1 MKSKIVLLG
10 PPGAGKGTQG
20 EKLGNE
26 LGYVRL
32 STGDMLREAVRK
44 GTSLGVK
51 AKTYMDA
58 GALVPNDL
66 IINLMKEK
74 IASLGNNAGI
84 IFDGFPRTVEQA
96 EALDQAVD
104 IDLAIDLNV
113 ADRVL
118 VERLTQR
125 RTCPQCN
132 AVYHLAYN
140 PPKKAGFCDK
150 CGSVLYQRDDDKEAT
165 VKNRLEVY
173 RKNTLPLVDYYKKA
187 GKLTVIDGT
196 GDIETIFDQ
205 VKKALN

>member
-20 EKLGNE
+20 EKLENE

-187 GKLTVIDGT
+187 GKLTIIDGT

>member
-20 EKLGNE
+20 EKLENE

-150 CGSVLYQRDDDKEAT
+150 CG
-165 VKNRLEVY
+165 
-173 RKNTLPLVDYYKKA
+173 
-187 GKLTVIDGT
+187 
-196 GDIETIFDQ
+196 
-205 VKKALN
+205 